1 MSLEVHMSLLK
12 QLKFSAAPVRGT
24 PDPKIHRRA
33 RFIEHLE
40 EQLAMADASLKGEHY
55 TKTRQKWMTDE
66 AGNKTLVTRPKRMK
80 AWWTQDPLGAVT
92 LVIRYGNKPF
102 EIEKGKAAVEVGA
115 KEKLPDVLKTL
126 IEATRGGELDDLLAS
141 GAKTRAAAFKPKRAS

>member
-1 MSLEVHMSLLK
+1 
-12 QLKFSAAPVRGT
+12 
-24 PDPKIHRRA
+24 
-33 RFIEHLE
+33 
-40 EQLAMADASLKGEHY
+40 MADAILKGEHF

-66 AGNKTLVTRPKRMK
+66 VGNKTLVTRAKRMK
-80 AWWTQDPLGAVT
+80 AWWTQDPIGAVT

-115 KEKLPDVLKTL
+115 KEKLPEVLQTL
-126 IEATRGGELDDLLAS
+126 IEATRAGELDELLAA

>member
-1 MSLEVHMSLLK
+1 MSLLK

-33 RFIEHLE
+33 RFMEHLE
-40 EQLAMADASLKGEHY
+40 EQLAMADASLKGEHF
-55 TKTRQKWMTDE
+55 TKSRQKWMTDE
-66 AGNKTLVTRPKRMK
+66 AGNKTLVTRARRMK
-80 AWWTQDPLGAVT
+80 AWWTQDPVGAVT

-126 IEATRGGELDDLLAS
+126 IEATRAGELDDLLAS